1 MSDSS
6 QFQDIHA
13 RIKSYENLKK
23 EFYALDVDEDEKI
36 DKYIKKFQQFRDE
49 FLDTVGELG
58 VHVSTVVSITDD
70 EADDLVDT
78 AESLVGEDYDWGSD
92 GSSSVAQKAWNFLY
106 KKIGNA
112 YGVAGLMGNLY
123 AESGLKSTNLQNT
136 YEKSLGMSDKKYTS
150 AIDSGTYTNFV
161 NDAAGY
167 GLAQWTYHTRKKGL
181 LKYAQS
187 KGKSIGDAEMQ
198 LEYLWKELK
207 GYTSVLST
215 LKKAKSV
222 KQASDAVLTGFE
234 RPKDMSARVKIKRA
248 SYGEKYYKQFGKKK

>member
-1 MSDSS
+1 MSDSTE
-6 QFQDIHA
+6 FQDIHA

-23 EFYALDVDEDEKI
+23 EFLELDVDEDKKI
-36 DKYIKKFQQFRDE
+36 DKYIKKFEQFRDE
-49 FLDTVGELG
+49 FLDYVGELA
-58 VHVSTVVSITDD
+58 VQVSTVVSMTDE
-70 EADDLVDT
+70 EADDLVNSAKD
-78 AESLVGEDYDWGSD
+78 LMGEEYDWGAD
-92 GSSSVAQKAWNFLY
+92 GNSSVAQKAWNFLY

-123 AESGLKSTNLQNT
+123 AESGLKPTNLQNT

-150 AIDSGTYTNFV
+150 AVDEGTYTNFV

-181 LKYAQS
+181 LKYAKS
-187 KGKSIGDAEMQ
+187 KGTSIGDPEMQ

-222 KQASDAVLTGFE
+222 RQASDAVLTGFE
-234 RPKDMSARVKIKRA
+234 RPKNQGTSVKIKRA
-248 SYGEKYYKQFGKKK
+248 GYGETYYKKFAKKK

>member
-1 MSDSS
+1 MSDSTE
-6 QFQDIHA
+6 FQDIHA

-23 EFYALDVDEDEKI
+23 EFLELDVDEDKKI
-36 DKYIKKFQQFRDE
+36 DKYIKKFEQFRDE
-49 FLDTVGELG
+49 FLDYVGELA
-58 VHVSTVVSITDD
+58 VQVSTVVSMTDE
-70 EADDLVDT
+70 EADDLVNSAKD
-78 AESLVGEDYDWGSD
+78 LMGEEYDWGAD
-92 GSSSVAQKAWNFLY
+92 GNSSVAQKAWNFLY

-123 AESGLKSTNLQNT
+123 AESGLKPTNLQNT

-150 AIDSGTYTNFV
+150 AVDEGTYTNFV
-161 NDAAGY
+161 NDSAGY

-181 LKYAQS
+181 LKYAKS
-187 KGKSIGDAEMQ
+187 KGTSIGDPEMQ

-222 KQASDAVLTGFE
+222 RQASDAVLTGFE
-234 RPKDMSARVKIKRA
+234 RPKNQGTSVKIKRA
-248 SYGEKYYKQFGKKK
+248 GYGETYYKKFAKNK

>member
-1 MSDSS
+1 MSSNS
-6 QFQDIHA
+6 TFQDIKA
-13 RIKSYENLKK
+13 RIKSYQKLKE
-23 EFYALDVDEDEKI
+23 EFYELDVDEDKKI
-36 DKYIKKFQQFRDE
+36 DKYIKLFREFNDE
-49 FLDTVGELG
+49 FLDVLGDLG
-58 VHVSTVVSITDD
+58 VEIQDVVAITKD
-70 EADDLVDT
+70 EADDLVNS
-78 AESLVGEDYDWGSD
+78 AESLLGEEYDWGAD
-92 GSSSVAQKAWNFLY
+92 GNSNVAQKAWNFLY

-123 AESGLKSTNLQNT
+123 AESGLKPTNLQNT
-136 YEKSLGMSDKKYTS
+136 YEKSLGMSDKEYTN
-150 AIDSGTYTNFV
+150 AVDSGSYSNFV

-187 KGKSIGDAEMQ
+187 KGASIGDPEMQ

-215 LKKAKSV
+215 LKKAKSI

-248 SYGEKYYKQFGKKK
+248 SYGEKYYKKFGKVK